1 MNNLNTLETEQE
13 RQQEQEQEQEFD
25 SELELDLNAEHYT
38 LDEIREML
46 HLDEYKLSDLDYYI
60 VDTSYDLIYEK
71 IKKEYSG
78 HTKSRDSLLQF
89 YNQLKTK
96 LFAYIRKNKEHRV
109 NPKQYEE
116 NDEQNAYCIRNDSL
130 NKTDVPVI
138 TDTNQFRH
146 MDTHIQ
152 QYVMKQVKTLFKKN
166 QTTRS
171 TLLVINSKFRKNIL
185 DTASDFT
192 IDLPYRFNN
201 VVSLS
206 LRSIEFTNTMYTINE
221 KSSFFY
227 LNGEKKMIDVG
238 NYTHNELIN
247 RINST
252 VEDLDLTHDLYKNKT
267 TFRFIQRNGT
277 EYTLNPD
284 DPDNQLEQVI
294 KPDTMTINF
303 DNGYPFYTT
312 LGYILGFR
320 NKEYILTATD
330 TNITSEAVL
339 DSEGTRNIYIE
350 VDDFLNASATT
361 NMVVLTDKNYMS
373 NNVLAKIQNYAATYH
388 VAYDCVSDTPDKLR
402 VYNGPVTLNRF
413 HIRILDDNG
422 ELVDNNMMDY
432 IITLEI
438 NILI

>member
-1 MNNLNTLETEQE
+1 MENSQE
-13 RQQEQEQEQEFD
+13 ID
-25 SELELDLNAEHYT
+25 LELELDLNAENYT

-46 HLDEYKLSDLDYYI
+46 HLDEYQLSDLDYYI

-71 IKKEYSG
+71 IKTGYSG
-78 HTKSRDSLLQF
+78 NIKSRDTLFQF

-96 LFAYIRKNKEHRV
+96 LFSYIRKNKEHRV

-116 NDEQNAYCIRNDSL
+116 NDETNAYCIRNESL
-130 NKTDVPVI
+130 NKTDVPI
-138 TDTNQFRH
+138 MTDTNQFKH

-171 TLLVINSKFRKNIL
+171 TLLVINSKFRKNI
-185 DTASDFT
+185 SDKATDFVME
-192 IDLPYRFNN
+192 LPYTFNN

-206 LRSIEFTNTMYTINE
+206 LRAIEFTNTMYTINE
-221 KSSFFY
+221 KSSMFY
-227 LNGEKKMIDVG
+227 VDNQKKEIETG
-238 NYTHNELIN
+238 NYTHDQLIN
-247 RINST
+247 NIND
-252 VEDLDLTHDLYKNKT
+252 VIDNLELTHDSNKNKT
-267 TFRFIQRNGT
+267 TFTIISPIDSVLIALDEGDNFNVDFDDNNT
-277 EYTLNPD
+277 EKKT
-284 DPDNQLEQVI
+284 
-294 KPDTMTINF
+294 TIRF

-320 NKEYILTATD
+320 KKEYILTSVESSSS
-330 TNITSEAVL
+330 ITSEAVL
-339 DSEGTRNIYIE
+339 DSEGTRNVYVE
-350 VDDFLNASATT
+350 VDDFLNASSTT

-388 VAYDCVSDTPDKLR
+388 IAYDCVGDTPDKLR

-413 HIRILDDNG
+413 HIRLLDDNG
-422 ELVDNNMMDY
+422 EVVDNNMMDY

-438 NILI
+438 NTLV